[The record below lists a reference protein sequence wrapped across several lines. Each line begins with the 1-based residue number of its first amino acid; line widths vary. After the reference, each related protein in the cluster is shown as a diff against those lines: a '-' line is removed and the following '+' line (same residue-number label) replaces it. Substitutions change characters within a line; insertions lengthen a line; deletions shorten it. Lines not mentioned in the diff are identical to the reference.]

1 MKLSE
6 SYIKGTFKE
15 LDKIE
20 KAYSKKL
27 SQLVI
32 DLTQEYNHMLSE
44 IYMLYGDDVNLTD
57 LSQSL
62 TYREKQRLWEEYKR
76 FIEEYGEY
84 SSEYTVTKV
93 ALFAMLAID
102 SYFFRAKMAAAP
114 FMRQA
119 ERDAKNMYEE
129 VLKGRSKKEKESII
143 NNTDIPYKESI
154 RIITMKITHQTETV
168 IKNALTRQE
177 NKTAVRSLTGK
188 KLKQIKNQLESS
200 MFTNNTLMLNESN
213 QIDGRENGYQ
223 GYRIG
228 NVNPITDICQNMIGQ
243 YFLYDKR
250 IVGLTAPPFHYR
262 CKSYEI
268 PATNEELRNAGVLK

>member
-32 DLTQEYNHMLSE
+32 DLTQEYNYMLSE

-129 VLKGRSKKEKESII
+129 VLKGRSKKRERKH
-143 NNTDIPYKESI
+143 YKQYRYSLQ
-154 RIITMKITHQTETV
+154 RI
-168 IKNALTRQE
+168 
-177 NKTAVRSLTGK
+177 
-188 KLKQIKNQLESS
+188 
-200 MFTNNTLMLNESN
+200 
-213 QIDGRENGYQ
+213 D
-223 GYRIG
+223 
-228 NVNPITDICQNMIGQ
+228 
-243 YFLYDKR
+243 
-250 IVGLTAPPFHYR
+250 
-262 CKSYEI
+262 
-268 PATNEELRNAGVLK
+268 